1 MFAAFLQNARPCTS
15 HRWCCVPSFNGA
27 TLHCRGPAEEGRPRP
42 GQAQRATGESAAV
55 FLSLKGYK
63 QWPQSK
69 RSRPD
74 PGWVAGSHYAMRMRS
89 SYCAAQGR
97 RTIARAIV
105 IPSDPCLL
113 RNDEYWWFLK
123 CDRMNNEINCASFC
137 QTYHTHCTV
146 HSKDYPLR
154 NFEE

>member
-1 MFAAFLQNARPCTS
+1 MFAAFLQTARPCTS
-15 HRWCCVPSFNGA
+15 HGWCCVPSFNGA

-74 PGWVAGSHYAMRMRS
+74 PGWV
-89 SYCAAQGR
+89 
-97 RTIARAIV
+97 T
-105 IPSDPCLL
+105 L
-113 RNDEYWWFLK
+113 RNAHAQQLLCSARQADHSQNLFRQILVYWG
-123 CDRMNNEINCASFC
+123 MTSIG
-137 QTYHTHCTV
+137 
-146 HSKDYPLR
+146 
-154 NFEE
+154 NFWNVTEWIMKLIVLHFVKPTTLTAQYIVKIIP